1 MAHTSYRWANPS
13 GTGLT
18 SVTWTFTL
26 MTLDMTESTPIR
38 RCVCAARAYKVWEEV
53 KANLA
58 EARLPVSVEKTAWVC
73 NNRAPQN
80 ALEKYL
86 QENDPKVKDVYKRLG
101 PGFGW

>member
-1 MAHTSYRWANPS
+1 MDLYIDDTGYDRVHANPQ
-13 GTGLT
+13 
-18 SVTWTFTL
+18 V
-26 MTLDMTESTPIR
+26 
-38 RCVCAARAYKVWEEV
+38 CVCAARAYKVWEEV